1 MILSDERGT
10 IRFGLLTILILVGVF
25 GGWAAFAPLKGGAV
39 AVGKVSV
46 INDKKVVQHLEG
58 GVVDEIYVKDGDK
71 VKEGDILL
79 RIRNSRLQAD
89 LNASA
94 TEYLQNGVLE
104 ARLIAQRDSEK
115 QINFSDELKKLD
127 GFKEASEAQINIFN
141 EQRKM
146 LSDEKEILNQRI
158 SQLYKQID
166 GLNAIISSRKLRAA
180 SLDEE
185 IKEWDRLYKEQL
197 SDKIRLRD
205 SKREKI
211 AVDGEIASSAAE
223 IARLNV
229 QITETKSQIILRER
243 TFKEDALKQLENV
256 TKSINA
262 LRSRYIALN
271 DQLTRTE
278 IRAPISGT
286 VVGMTVHTVSGVVRP
301 GEVIMNIVPDT
312 SEYIVDAKMN
322 LTDIDKVT
330 IGLLADVRF
339 SAFELQQ
346 AHVVEGEVI
355 YISADSLQDN
365 NGHQFYEIK
374 VKLTENGVKEL
385 ENNKFFLLPGMPAE
399 VMVKTT
405 DRTVLSY
412 ILNPFTNMF
421 KRAFNED

>member
-79 RIRNSRLQAD
+79 KIGNSRLQAE

-104 ARLIAQRDSEK
+104 ARLIAQRDNEK
-115 QINFSDELKKLD
+115 QINFSDELKKLE
-127 GFKEASEAQINIFN
+127 GFKEASEAQISIFN

-211 AVDGEIASSAAE
+211 AVDGEIASSTAE

-243 TFKEDALKQLENV
+243 TFKEDALKQLESV

-271 DQLTRTE
+271 DQLARTE
-278 IRAPISGT
+278 IRAPASGT
-286 VVGMTVHTVSGVVRP
+286 IVGMIAHTVGGVVGSG
-301 GEVIMNIVPDT
+301 ESIMYIVPDST
-312 SEYIVDAKMN
+312 EYIVEARMN
-322 LTDIDKVT
+322 ITDIDKVT
-330 IGLLADVRF
+330 TGLLADVRF

-365 NGHQFYEIK
+365 NGYQFYKIK
-374 VKLTENGVKEL
+374 VKLTNKGVKEL
-385 ENNKFFLLPGMPAE
+385 EHNKFFLLPGMPAE
-399 VMVKTT
+399 VVVQTA

-421 KRAFNED
+421 ERAFNED

>member
-58 GVVDEIYVKDGDK
+58 GVVDEIYVKDGNK

-243 TFKEDALKQLENV
+243 TFKEDVLKQLENV

-399 VMVKTT
+399 VMVQTT

>member
-71 VKEGDILL
+71 VKEGDVLL

-104 ARLIAQRDSEK
+104 ARLIAQRDNEK

-127 GFKEASEAQINIFN
+127 GFQKASEAQISIFN

-256 TKSINA
+256 TKSINT

-271 DQLTRTE
+271 DQLARTE

-286 VVGMTVHTVSGVVRP
+286 VVGMTVHTISGVVRP

-385 ENNKFFLLPGMPAE
+385 EQNKFFLLPGMPAE
-399 VMVKTT
+399 VMVQTT

>member
-1 MILSDERGT
+1 MILSDEKGT
-10 IRFGLLTILILVGVF
+10 VRFGLLTILILVGVF

-58 GVVDEIYVKDGDK
+58 GVVDEIYVKDGYK

-79 RIRNSRLQAD
+79 KMRNSKLQAE
-89 LNASA
+89 LNASQ

-104 ARLIAQRDSEK
+104 ARLIAQRDNKEH
-115 QINFSDELKKLD
+115 INFSDELKKLE
-127 GFKEASEAQINIFN
+127 GFNRASEAQISIFN
-141 EQRKM
+141 EQRKI

-158 SQLYKQID
+158 SQLYKQIE

-185 IKEWDRLYKEQL
+185 IKEWDKLYKEQL

-229 QITETKSQIILRER
+229 QITETKSQIILRESA
-243 TFKEDALKQLENV
+243 FKEDVLKQLEAV
-256 TKSINA
+256 TKSINV
-262 LRSRYIALN
+262 LRSKYIALN

-278 IRAPISGT
+278 VRAPVSGT
-286 VVGMTVHTVSGVVRP
+286 TVNMTAHTVGGVIRP
-301 GEVIMNIVPDT
+301 GDPIMYIVPDST
-312 SEYIVDAKMN
+312 EYIVEARMN

-330 IGLLADVRF
+330 IGLLSDVRF

-355 YISADSLQDN
+355 YISADSLQDG

-374 VKLTENGVKEL
+374 IKLTENGVKEL
-385 ENNKFFLLPGMPAE
+385 ERNKFFLLPGMPAE
-399 VMVKTT
+399 VMVQTSS
-405 DRTVLSY
+405 RTVLSY

-421 KRAFNED
+421 QRAFNED

>member
-1 MILSDERGT
+1 MILSDEKGT
-10 IRFGLLTILILVGVF
+10 IRFGLLTIFILVGVF
-25 GGWAAFAPLKGGAV
+25 GGWAAFAPLKSGAV

-58 GVVDEIYVKDGDK
+58 GVVDEIYVKDGYK

-79 RIRNSRLQAD
+79 KMRNSKLQAE
-89 LNASA
+89 LNASQ
-94 TEYLQNGVLE
+94 TDYLQNSVLE
-104 ARLIAQRDSEK
+104 ARLIAQRDNEE
-115 QINFSDELKKLD
+115 QINFSDELKKLK
-127 GFKEASEAQINIFN
+127 GFKRASEAQISIFN
-141 EQRKM
+141 EQRKI

-166 GLNAIISSRKLRAA
+166 GLNAIISSRKLRAE

-185 IKEWDRLYKEQL
+185 IKEWDKLYKEQL

-211 AVDGEIASSAAE
+211 AVDGEIASNTAE

-229 QITETKSQIILRER
+229 QITETKSQMILRESA
-243 TFKEDALKQLENV
+243 FKEDVLKQLESV
-256 TKSINA
+256 TKSINT
-262 LRSRYIALN
+262 LRSKYIALN
-271 DQLTRTE
+271 DQLARTE
-278 IRAPISGT
+278 VRAPVSGT
-286 VVGMTVHTVSGVVRP
+286 IVGMTAHTVGGVIRP
-301 GEVIMNIVPDT
+301 GDPIMYIVPDST
-312 SEYIVDAKMN
+312 EYIVEARMN

-330 IGLLADVRF
+330 IGLLSDVRF

-355 YISADSLQDN
+355 YISADSLQDG

-374 VKLTENGVKEL
+374 VKLTEKGVKEL

-399 VMVKTT
+399 VMVQTSN
-405 DRTVLSY
+405 RTVLSY

>member
-1 MILSDERGT
+1 MILSDEKGT
-10 IRFGLLTILILVGVF
+10 IRFGLLTIFILVGVF
-25 GGWAAFAPLKGGAV
+25 GGWAAFAPLKSGAV

-58 GVVDEIYVKDGDK
+58 GVVDEIYVKDGYK

-79 RIRNSRLQAD
+79 KMRNSKLQAE
-89 LNASA
+89 LNASQ
-94 TEYLQNGVLE
+94 TDYLQNSVLE
-104 ARLIAQRDSEK
+104 ARLIAQRDNEE
-115 QINFSDELKKLD
+115 QIKFSDELKKLK
-127 GFKEASEAQINIFN
+127 GFKRASEAQISIFN
-141 EQRKM
+141 EQRKI

-166 GLNAIISSRKLRAA
+166 GLNAIISSRKLRVE

-185 IKEWDRLYKEQL
+185 TKEWDRLYKEQL

-205 SKREKI
+205 LKREKI
-211 AVDGEIASSAAE
+211 AIDGEIASNTAE

-229 QITETKSQIILRER
+229 QITETKSQMILRESA
-243 TFKEDALKQLENV
+243 FKEDVLKQLESV
-256 TKSINA
+256 TKSINT
-262 LRSRYIALN
+262 LRSKYIALN
-271 DQLTRTE
+271 DQLARTE
-278 IRAPISGT
+278 VRAPVSGT
-286 VVGMTVHTVSGVVRP
+286 IVGMTAHTVGGVIRP
-301 GEVIMNIVPDT
+301 GDPIMYIVPDST
-312 SEYIVDAKMN
+312 EYIVEARMN

-330 IGLLADVRF
+330 IGLLSDVRF

-355 YISADSLQDN
+355 YISADSLQDG

-374 VKLTENGVKEL
+374 VKLTEKGVKEL

-399 VMVKTT
+399 VMVQTSS
-405 DRTVLSY
+405 RTVLSY